1 MVAVDEEVVGTE
13 VGWIELVM
21 EVEEVPEV
29 ERYEVVLEEEAGLIE
44 LVMAAAVLWDEED
57 IAVAAAVVVVAEKV
71 WYEVVL
77 VAVLEDCLAIL
88 EPFTEFLF
96 EDTLSWLLQ
105 VSLALVTCTD
115 IVRCSNEHSSLLPSG
130 LICLEWW
137 LFG

>member
-1 MVAVDEEVVGTE
+1 MIAVDEEVVGTE

-88 EPFTEFLF
+88 EPFAEFLF
-96 EDTLSWLLQ
+96 ENTLSWLLQ
-105 VSLALVTCTD
+105 VYLALVTCTD
-115 IVRCSNEHSSLLPSG
+115 IVRCSNKHSSLPSE
-130 LICLEWW
+130 LTCLEWW